1 MGNKVIFQM
10 SSVVNL
16 HSLRTYCSCSV
27 TAVTAISDIDSKWC
41 ISSRIT
47 HSHYKNNKDTKA
59 LAQIQSTGHLA
70 YMVSWYTFILVN

>member
-1 MGNKVIFQM
+1 M

-16 HSLRTYCSCSV
+16 HSLRTAA

-47 HSHYKNNKDTKA
+47 HSHYKNNKDTKT
-59 LAQIQSTGHLA
+59 LAQTSLLVIWLTWSPG
-70 YMVSWYTFILVN
+70 ILLF